1 MRRKAGEPSELVSIP
16 MLGGKS
22 TGAFV
27 LVGNRVATS
36 LAGNATCLEIFGRG
50 RDAIIWAIGLF

>member
-1 MRRKAGEPSELVSIP
+1 MSIP

-36 LAGNATCLEIFGRG
+36 LAGDATSLKIFGG
-50 RDAIIWAIGLF
+50 G